1 MVSNFERIVE
11 EIRREARLIAPKHG
25 LEPERLTELIMK
37 IVDNEDQ
44 DRIKSMAG
52 INQKAK
58 SMIEDVALAEPGRG
72 A

>member
-11 EIRREARLIAPKHG
+11 EIRREANLIAPKYG
-25 LEPERLTELIMK
+25 LEPERLVVLIMK
-37 IVDNEDQ
+37 IVENEDQ
-44 DRIKSMAG
+44 DRIKSVAA

-58 SMIEDVALAEPGRG
+58 GMIEDVALAKSSRG